1 MRRGKGKREAVGHRL
16 RGGGKTAYL
25 AEYPTQLN
33 RQPELCLGVVF
44 GARGIP
50 TLIVRHNRAGKNRA
64 TPAHSSLSFLLLKG
78 REQRALLE

>member
-64 TPAHSSLSFLLLKG
+64 TPAHSNLSFLLLKG
-78 REQRALLE
+78 REQWALLE